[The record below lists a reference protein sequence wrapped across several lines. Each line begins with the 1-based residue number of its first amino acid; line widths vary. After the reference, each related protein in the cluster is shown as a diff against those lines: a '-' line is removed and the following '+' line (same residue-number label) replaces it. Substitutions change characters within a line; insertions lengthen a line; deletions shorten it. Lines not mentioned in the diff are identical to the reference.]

1 MKKAILLL
9 FVVLIPLG
17 VLGCTGEN
25 TLSVLNW
32 GEYINSDM
40 VDAFEEEYGVKV
52 RITIA
57 ESNESMEQKIQSGT
71 TKFDIVIPS
80 DYMIEK
86 LWDDGYLQ
94 AIDLTKLTNYNAD
107 NFVDGI
113 SSIMDK
119 MYLESPEVDNPFT
132 ISIPYFWGLFGIMY
146 NTTVTGLQNYI
157 ETNGWGAILEP
168 EPTGL
173 FDSPLRVAMYDVSR
187 FAYSLSLIYADEQGL
202 IDDPLALNTASSAY
216 MTVAEQVL
224 SLREYE
230 LWGTDMIKKDIEAG
244 NLDLGFT
251 YVGDFFD
258 TFLILTE
265 GLETAQ
271 AALDAAAHIGI
282 FIPETTMAFF
292 DGMIIPANAR
302 NVDLAH
308 KFIDFFLRP
317 DVAYENSGI
326 VGYTTV
332 LKAVYQMIETASE
345 GDLIRSIMVQN
356 FPYNPTQAQAEGA
369 IPLIAFSNT
378 ATDDITAMVTRVKS
392 N

>member
-224 SLREYE
+224 SLRE
-230 LWGTDMIKKDIEAG
+230 
-244 NLDLGFT
+244 
-251 YVGDFFD
+251 
-258 TFLILTE
+258 
-265 GLETAQ
+265 
-271 AALDAAAHIGI
+271 
-282 FIPETTMAFF
+282 
-292 DGMIIPANAR
+292 
-302 NVDLAH
+302 
-308 KFIDFFLRP
+308 
-317 DVAYENSGI
+317 
-326 VGYTTV
+326 
-332 LKAVYQMIETASE
+332 
-345 GDLIRSIMVQN
+345 
-356 FPYNPTQAQAEGA
+356 
-369 IPLIAFSNT
+369 
-378 ATDDITAMVTRVKS
+378 
-392 N
+392 